1 MVISSIFNFTKYIL
15 LFIVDGTS
23 DDLDIPI
30 KEVFLDSEYVKKHN
44 LCSIN
49 SINWARIMVQVGTY
63 NIPTCFDKQNLLC
76 RIYFYFRLCI
86 ISIAISNV
94 DYLLVIQSIS
104 LSPQELLEILHV
116 SIVHTL
122 QPLLLITIYMVLWLK
137 TVIFVFGWS
146 ADQQKTQDH

>member
-63 NIPTCFDKQNLLC
+63 
-76 RIYFYFRLCI
+76 
-86 ISIAISNV
+86 
-94 DYLLVIQSIS
+94 YLPKCL
-104 LSPQELLEILHV
+104 
-116 SIVHTL
+116 
-122 QPLLLITIYMVLWLK
+122 
-137 TVIFVFGWS
+137 F
-146 ADQQKTQDH
+146 